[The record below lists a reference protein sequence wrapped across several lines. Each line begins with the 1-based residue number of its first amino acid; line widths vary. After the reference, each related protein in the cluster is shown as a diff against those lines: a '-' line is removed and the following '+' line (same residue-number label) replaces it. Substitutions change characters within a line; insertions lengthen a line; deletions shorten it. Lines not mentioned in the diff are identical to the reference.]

1 MAVAAERGVI
11 ARFFHRCDQRGG
23 VGAADNLRLLLR
35 DAGLFDIVALFE
47 RFFNAFDAV
56 AAGKAFQRQRDSMR
70 HSVLLL
76 CRR

>member
-11 ARFFHRCDQRGG
+11 ARFFHRGDQRGG
-23 VGAADNLRLLLR
+23 VGAADDLRFLLR
-35 DAGLFDIVALFE
+35 NIGLCDIVALFE

-56 AAGKAFQRQRDSMR
+56 AAGKTFQRQRDSVR